1 MTFKRG
7 DIIRTV
13 TKSGYMREGVIV
25 SNSWNNV
32 NNHFVN
38 VAYFGRSNRDYP
50 MHIPIKE
57 ENVVSL
63 DGEFLFKN
71 QVVRCE
77 TLTVLSKNN
86 IEEKLG
92 FITKD
97 FKKQINKG
105 IAIQLGLCEF
115 HDCEEITE
123 EYLKQYNMI

>member
-1 MTFKRG
+1 MSEIFMVRSGLTKKVNDKTTLEVTF
-7 DIIRTV
+7 
-13 TKSGYMREGVIV
+13 
-25 SNSWNNV
+25 
-32 NNHFVN
+32 
-38 VAYFGRSNRDYP
+38 DY
-50 MHIPIKE
+50 E
-57 ENVVSL
+57 DVVSL

-97 FKKQINKG
+97 FEKQINKG